1 LLLKSGE
8 PCEDCGSSD
17 ALAVYDNGTH
27 CFSCEV
33 DRDPDGNLFTG
44 KFQQKEE
51 EIKLG
56 TTDFSEVLNLGFH
69 ALLDRGITQEIA
81 EKFGVRTEFDTGTG
95 EPLKYF
101 FPYYKETE
109 LIGYKVRLVQEKS
122 FYTIGQVNKA
132 DFFGQHLAGEGGK
145 MVVVTE
151 GELDSMAASQ
161 MLKAVGKNYRVVSL
175 PNGAN
180 AASVRKNLEWL
191 ESFETVVLNLDNDK
205 VGQETTDKIV
215 DLFTPGKIK
224 IMQLPCK
231 DANDLLIGEYSKA
244 AYLQALNTSSV
255 YQPDGIVSGI
265 NTWEQYLSRPEVP
278 SLAYPEHWSEMNR
291 MTYGIRLGELD
302 TWTSGSGMGKTQV
315 QRELQYHLIT
325 ATLPEDNIGIIA
337 LEEPLLDSVEA
348 LMAIDLNKRVHL
360 PDVHAT
366 EEELHG
372 AWERTSGTGKLFFYD
387 HFGSMDDDSL
397 VAKIRYF
404 ARGLDCKYIFLDH
417 LSIVVSEFAAEG
429 GERERIDTIMTKLK
443 NLTQELGIWIGLVV
457 HLRKTS
463 GGTSFEEGGVPTLD
477 DLRGSGSIKQL
488 SNTVIALS
496 RNQQAEDFTQ
506 RNTSQLHV
514 LKCRFTGRTG
524 HGDLLYFDDQT
535 GRMVRAE
542 ESAPIEEEF

>member
-1 LLLKSGE
+1 MS
-8 PCEDCGSSD
+8 
-17 ALAVYDNGTH
+17 
-27 CFSCEV
+27 
-33 DRDPDGNLFTG
+33 
-44 KFQQKEE
+44 
-51 EIKLG
+51 EI
-56 TTDFSEVLNLGFH
+56 DFSNVLSLGCH
-69 ALLDRGITQEIA
+69 ALLDRGITQDTA
-81 EKFGVRTEFDTGTG
+81 EKFGVRTEFDTSTG
-95 EPLKYF
+95 EPLKYYY
-101 FPYYKETE
+101 PYYNNQE
-109 LIGYKVRLVQEKS
+109 LIGFKVRLVKEKS
-122 FYTIGQVNKA
+122 FYAIGAVNKA

-151 GELDSMAASQ
+151 GENDTLAASQ
-161 MLKAVGKNYRVVSL
+161 LLKDVGKNYRVISL

-180 AASVRKNLEWL
+180 ASAVRKNLEYL
-191 ESFETVVLNLDNDK
+191 ESFETVILNLDNDK
-205 VGQETTDKIV
+205 VGIQTTEQIV
-215 DLFTPGKIK
+215 DLFTPGKVK
-224 IMQLPCK
+224 VMNLPCK
-231 DANDLLIGEYSKA
+231 DANDLLLGDYPKA
-244 AYLQALNTSSV
+244 AYLQALNTSKV
-255 YQPDGIVSGI
+255 YQPDGIVSGV
-265 NTWEQYLSRPEVP
+265 NTWEQYLSRPDVP
-278 SLAYPEHWSEMNR
+278 SLAYPEHWEELNT

-315 QRELQYHLIT
+315 MRELQYHLINGT
-325 ATLPEDNIGIIA
+325 EPDQNIGIIA
-337 LEEPLLDSVEA
+337 LEEPLLDSIEA

-404 ARGLDCKYIFLDH
+404 ARGLGCKYIFLDH

-488 SNTVIALS
+488 SNSVYALS
-496 RNQQAEDFTQ
+496 RNQQAVGDDE

-514 LKCRFTGRTG
+514 LKCRFSGRTG
-524 HGDLLYFDDQT
+524 AGDMLFFDDQT
-535 GRMVRAE
+535 GRMIK
-542 ESAPIEEEF
+542 PLGITLDEEF